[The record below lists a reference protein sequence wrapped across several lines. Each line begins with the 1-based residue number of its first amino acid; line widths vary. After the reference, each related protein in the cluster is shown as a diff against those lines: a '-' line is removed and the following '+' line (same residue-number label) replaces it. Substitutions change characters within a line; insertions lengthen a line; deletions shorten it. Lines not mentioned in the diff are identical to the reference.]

1 MKQDVKLTRLLKS
14 ALLLLA
20 FCLSAMTC
28 IGVGTA
34 EAAPQQITMSLE
46 QWNSFKMRTNQ
57 LEANLNL
64 LDEKLQTQKGTSSE
78 LLTQLAEAKKQ
89 LKETQTALKNSK
101 ESLANVEKSLKISE
115 SLYKKLN
122 EQMESESKKNRR
134 VKYQRN
140 IYAGCAVFAIAYAVA
155 K

>member
-1 MKQDVKLTRLLKS
+1 MLLVC
-14 ALLLLA
+14 
-20 FCLSAMTC
+20 CLSVMAS
-28 IGVGTA
+28 GVGGKA

-46 QWNSFKMRTNQ
+46 QWNSFKERTNQ

-64 LDEKLQTQKGTSSE
+64 LDEKLQTQKGTSKE

-89 LKETQTALKNSK
+89 LKETQTALMNSK
-101 ESLANVEKSLKISE
+101 KSLANVEKSLKISE

-122 EQMESESKKNRR
+122 EQIGLERRKNRR
-134 VKYQRN
+134 VKHQRN
-140 IYAGCAVFAIAYAVA
+140 IYAGCAVFAIAYAAA